1 MSFFKVCPH
10 CGAALDPCEVCDCQN
25 EESAL
30 ASVGSTGEG
39 GAEQVDKAV
48 SASIMTETEGKIK

>member
-25 EESAL
+25 EEA
-30 ASVGSTGEG
+30 AR
-39 GAEQVDKAV
+39 GAANTTDGKAETNV
-48 SASIMTETEGKIK
+48 PDSASIMKETEGKIK